1 MTHYVV
7 ERQEVGKDN
16 WITVQSACTTPSSE
30 IQGLT
35 DGASYH
41 FRVAPVNDVGQGP
54 WLTTT
59 APIIAKYPFG
69 KCSISLNTES
79 DKYLLKYV
87 EEYVW
92 SRSDWEGCVLLA
104 INFGRLQSCNWRN
117 KPLINSRNFFK

>member
-16 WITVQSACTTPSSE
+16 WVTVQSACTSPTSE

-35 DGASYH
+35 DGASYN

-59 APIIAKYPFG
+59 TPVVAKYPFG
-69 KCSISLNTES
+69 ECTLSH
-79 DKYLLKYV
+79 
-87 EEYVW
+87 
-92 SRSDWEGCVLLA
+92 
-104 INFGRLQSCNWRN
+104 
-117 KPLINSRNFFK
+117 